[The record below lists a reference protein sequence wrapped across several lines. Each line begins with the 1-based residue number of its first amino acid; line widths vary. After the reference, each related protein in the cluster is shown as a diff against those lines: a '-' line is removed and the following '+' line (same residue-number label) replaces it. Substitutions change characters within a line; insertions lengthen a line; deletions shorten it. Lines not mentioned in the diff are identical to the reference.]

1 MECSI
6 CYENIEENNDC
17 TITKCGH
24 RFHSTCIIKHITIG
38 GTFCPYCRCCLET
51 GKCQQIND
59 NIINID
65 EGAIIDEFDS
75 LPGLISDSSDDE
87 EPDDHHYI
95 DSSYNRISY
104 NRISYNRI
112 FDDDPESIL
121 ESYNIA
127 YNVVITRIDDLI
139 DNMKK
144 LNNIVEN
151 RDLEDITH
159 IGLRNLFLLNEDKI
173 CEDESEFE
181 RWYNNILVQKNKTIE
196 ILNTRYNKII
206 TSVKYSKV
214 SYEELLKSYI
224 CLNFPGFNTTPDM
237 IKNVKRVNSVISN
250 SLIQESDR

>member
-1 MECSI
+1 MCIIQFIFKNLNMECSI
-6 CYENIEENNDC
+6 CYEKIEENNDC

-24 RFHSTCIIKHITIG
+24 KFHSTCIIKHITIG

-51 GKCQQIND
+51 GKCQQTNDSTINV
-59 NIINID
+59 
-65 EGAIIDEFDS
+65 DEFDS
-75 LPGLISDSSDDE
+75 LPDLISDTSDDE
-87 EPDDHHYI
+87 DPDYYTDT
-95 DSSYNRISY
+95 SYNRIY
-104 NRISYNRI
+104 N
-112 FDDDPESIL
+112 DDPDSIL

-181 RWYNNILVQKNKTIE
+181 SWYNNILIQHNKTIE

-206 TSVKYSKV
+206 TSVKDSRL

>member
-1 MECSI
+1 MYYSVHIQTNLNMECSI
-6 CYENIEENNDC
+6 CYEKIEENNDC

-24 RFHSTCIIKHITIG
+24 KFHSTCIIKHITIG

-51 GKCQQIND
+51 GKCQQTND
-59 NIINID
+59 NIINV
-65 EGAIIDEFDS
+65 DEFDS
-75 LPGLISDSSDDE
+75 LPDLISDSSDNEDPE
-87 EPDDHHYI
+87 YYI
-95 DSSYNRISY
+95 DSSH
-104 NRISYNRI
+104 NRI
-112 FDDDPESIL
+112 FYDDPDSIL

-127 YNVVITRIDDLI
+127 YNVIITRIDYLI

-206 TSVKYSKV
+206 TSVKDSRL

-250 SLIQESDR
+250 SLSEGS